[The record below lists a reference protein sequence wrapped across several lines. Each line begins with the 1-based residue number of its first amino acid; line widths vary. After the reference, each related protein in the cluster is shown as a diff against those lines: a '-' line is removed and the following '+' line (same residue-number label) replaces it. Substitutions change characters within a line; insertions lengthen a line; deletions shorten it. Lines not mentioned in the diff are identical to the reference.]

1 MGSGCQARGRVV
13 PAEGAWIAEA
23 ARLTAAGELVVV
35 PTETVYGVAAR
46 AEDAGAME
54 ALYRL
59 KGREP
64 GKRISFLAA
73 GADQVRGRVRWSE
86 AADRL
91 AAAFW
96 PGPLTMVLEN
106 GRGDWDGYR
115 VPDHPAALAWLRL
128 LDFPPA
134 VTSANVSG
142 QPPATTAQEASRAL
156 GGGVA
161 LVLDA
166 GPSPGGTASTV
177 ARVYADGTIEVL
189 REGPISGDELRSVV
203 ECRLSA
209 VESRQSPGGVK
220 CKRKK

>member
-1 MGSGCQARGRVV
+1 MDGVTGMRGRVV
-13 PAEGAWIAEA
+13 PAEGEWIAAA
-23 ARLTAAGELVVV
+23 ARLTSAGELVVV

-59 KGREP
+59 KGRDR
-64 GKRISFLAA
+64 GKRISFLAS
-73 GADQVRGRVRWSE
+73 GAEVVRARVKWGE
-86 AADRL
+86 AAERL

-106 GRGDWDGYR
+106 GEGGWDGFR

-128 LDFPPA
+128 LDFAPA
-134 VTSANVSG
+134 VTSANMSG
-142 QPPATTAQEASRAL
+142 QPAATTAEAAARAL
-156 GGGVA
+156 GAGVA

-177 ARVYADGTIEVL
+177 ARVGVGGEIEIL
-189 REGPISGDELRSVV
+189 REGPISAGELRKVV
-203 ECRLSA
+203 
-209 VESRQSPGGVK
+209 SRQ
-220 CKRKK
+220 